1 MKTTRNNIKIFKKQL
16 KKKSQLTRKT
26 SIQEIQEIQ
35 KIKEKQTKLVGGR
48 FLSKGSFGCVIKPAL
63 PCPNSTKKIDLNK
76 HISKLIGKYNDKI
89 DNELTISNILNRA
102 DKNKKYFIPFVDNC
116 QLKSIPN
123 SRTNIAQVK
132 YWGEKANEYD
142 LIDKRNYLDPTY
154 CNVDFDLKPINLIMQ
169 FGGYDL
175 DKVINYKSRN
185 IDNKVLPIIREILF
199 SNFKKYIKHLLLG
212 LIIMHSNRIVNRDIK
227 QKNIVLGL
235 NKDFKTL
242 QVKYIDF
249 GLSEFLSTEYVRHY
263 ENIHIRGTPVYIPP
277 ELFAVSTIYKNFEY
291 DDEYVKKKFFD
302 NSNVKI
308 TQLCSAKKLGLP
320 ELYDNYLNFREELY
334 WRIKKKFDNN
344 TILQFFFGTQKNKFN
359 GYLQKADVY
368 GLGAC
373 IYESILDYK
382 LDEPDYKVDPLLIDL
397 IMNMLEIDP
406 AKRFNAVQAL
416 NHPYLK

>member
-1 MKTTRNNIKIFKKQL
+1 MTKISLKVTKMLHEKTLSKKNRNTNRNINNKT
-16 KKKSQLTRKT
+16 KKKNF
-26 SIQEIQEIQ
+26 
-35 KIKEKQTKLVGGR
+35 KLVGGR
-48 FLSKGSFGCVIKPAL
+48 YLSKGSFGCVIKPAL
-63 PCPNSTKKIDLNK
+63 PCLNNPKKIDLNK
-76 HISKLIGKYNDKI
+76 HISKIIGKYNDKI
-89 DNELTISNILNRA
+89 DNELNISNILNRA
-102 DKNKKYFIPFVDNC
+102 DKNKKYFITYIDNC
-116 QLKSIPN
+116 PLKSIPN

-142 LIDKRNYLDPTY
+142 LINKRNDLDTTY

-175 DKVINYKSRN
+175 DKVVNYKKKN
-185 IDNKVLPIIREILF
+185 IDNKVLPIMREIFF
-199 SNFKKYIKHLLLG
+199 SNLKKYIKHLLLG
-212 LIIMHSNRIVNRDIK
+212 LILTHKNRIANRDIK

-249 GLSEFLSTEYVRHY
+249 GLSEFLSAEYVRHY
-263 ENIHIRGTPVYIPP
+263 ENIHIRGTTIYIPP

-291 DDEYVKKKFFD
+291 DDEYIKKKFFE
-302 NSNVKI
+302 NSNDKI
-308 TQLCSAKKLGLP
+308 LELCSEKKLNLP

-344 TILQFFFGTQKNKFN
+344 TILESYFGTQKNKFN
-359 GYLQKADVY
+359 GYLQKGDVY

-373 IYESILDYK
+373 LFESIVEYK
-382 LDEPDYKVDPLLIDL
+382 NDEPNYRVDLLLIDL

-406 AKRFNAVQAL
+406 AKRYNAVQAL
-416 NHPYLK
+416 NHPYLKK